1 MPKSVLFNEQVPR
14 LYYSIGEVCQRFAL
28 SPSLLRFYESE
39 LGVPLHTKRTRN
51 GKRLFTES
59 NMELIET
66 LVRLTRKEGVR
77 TSYLKMHLQRMSLLP
92 KQS

>member
-14 LYYSIGEVCQRFAL
+14 LYYSIGEVCQRFAV

-66 LVRLTRKEGVR
+66 LVRLTVCRLAVVLMPPMCC
-77 TSYLKMHLQRMSLLP
+77 YALVAVF
-92 KQS
+92 